1 MKIAVFTFVGVKNY
15 GSRLQAFAL
24 RRYLRDLGHEVD
36 LIRACNLSFADR
48 IVSAHE
54 ILWHRTLYSLFC
66 PALRRTLHSLKQA
79 AGTRINYD
87 VDDLLQDGFSGSI
100 VLVGKSR
107 LRRLNAVYDAFVCG
121 SDQVWSPL
129 SLPLKKYQYLTFV
142 KDKPKI
148 AYAASFGV
156 SEHPG
161 FNRRQFRYIAKMDR
175 ISVREE
181 TGRGI
186 IRRYLDR
193 DCTVALDPVFLLPRE
208 RWSETAGQPSDKEYA
223 FLFFL
228 DRNDEA
234 VARIGNLM
242 RERGIPILTMEGKS
256 APEEFVRSVAG
267 AKYVFTDSFHAL
279 AFSLIFHR
287 DVFCFKRNLPP
298 EIQQESRLLDLLCD
312 LGIEGRYFGG
322 ADDPVF
328 PGKPI
333 DYERADAVLKQKI
346 EVSERFLADSL
357 TE

>member
-1 MKIAVFTFVGVKNY
+1 M
-15 GSRLQAFAL
+15 
-24 RRYLRDLGHEVD
+24 
-36 LIRACNLSFADR
+36 
-48 IVSAHE
+48 
-54 ILWHRTLYSLFC
+54 
-66 PALRRTLHSLKQA
+66 HSLKQA

-121 SDQVWSPL
+121 IDQVWSPL

-181 TGRGI
+181 TGREI
-186 IRRYLDR
+186 IRRFLDR
-193 DCTVALDPVFLLPRE
+193 DCEVAVDPVFLLPKE
-208 RWSETAGQPSDKEYA
+208 KWEEIVGQAPAGEYA

-228 DRNDEA
+228 NRNDEA

-256 APEEFVRSVAG
+256 APEEFVRSIAG

-287 DVFCFKRNLPP
+287 DFYCFKRNLPP
-298 EIQQESRLLDLLCD
+298 EIQQESRLTDLLRD
-312 LGIEGRYFGG
+312 LGITGRYAER
-322 ADDPVF
+322 ADDLIF
-328 PGKPI
+328 PRDPI
-333 DYERADAVLKQKI
+333 DYDSADAVLNEKNEASK
-346 EVSERFLADSL
+346 RFLAQSL